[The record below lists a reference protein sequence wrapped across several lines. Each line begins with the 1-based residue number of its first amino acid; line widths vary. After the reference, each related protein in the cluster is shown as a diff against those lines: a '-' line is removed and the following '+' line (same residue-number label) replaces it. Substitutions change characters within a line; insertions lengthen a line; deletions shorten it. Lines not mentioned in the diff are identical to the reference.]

1 MESWGWDV
9 RGRGWRGGSRSRLGT
24 YGRVAIDSAEKE
36 ICSRWR
42 ARSAIAMVVVVDVCI
57 LGVIGVVC

>member
-42 ARSAIAMVVVVDVCI
+42 ARSAIAMVVVVDV
-57 LGVIGVVC
+57 V